1 VSYPRE
7 RADLVVVGAGPAG
20 LSAACEAAELGLR
33 PVVLD
38 ENERGGGQLN
48 KQIHKFFGS
57 GAHGAGRRGFE
68 IAEGLLERCAG
79 LGVDLRLGHL
89 AAGAFEERELMVRGP
104 GGISLLECGALI
116 VAAGAVEK
124 PLAFPG
130 WTLPGVM
137 GAGGAQ
143 TLMNLQGVLPGKRVA
158 VVGTGNVGL
167 IVAYQLV
174 QAGAEIAAVLEIDP
188 EVKGYGVHEQRL
200 RLLGVPFLLR
210 HELLKAEGR
219 DCVEGVVVRDLE
231 RGDCFRYR
239 VDCVCLAVGLSPL
252 IELPLMLGC
261 RACYDR
267 RLGGWVAWHDSS
279 MRTSREGVYVA
290 GDSAGVE
297 EASVAM
303 EEGRMA
309 AAAAGLR
316 AGVIDE
322 ARAEERM
329 RETAARLYE
338 LRNGPYNYGRREA
351 KERLWAS

>member
-1 VSYPRE
+1 MSYSRE
-7 RADLVVVGAGPAG
+7 AADLVVVGAGPAG
-20 LSAACEAAELGLR
+20 LSAAIEAAELGLR
-33 PVVLD
+33 AVVLD

-68 IAEGLLERCAG
+68 IAEELLERCES
-79 LGVDLRLGHL
+79 LGVDLRLGRL
-89 AAGAFEERELMVRGP
+89 AAGAFKQRDLMVRGP

-143 TLMNLQGVLPGKRVA
+143 TLMNLQGVLPGRRVA

-174 QAGAEIAAVLEIDP
+174 QAGAEIVAMLEVEP
-188 EVKGYGVHEQRL
+188 EVKGYEVHESRL

-210 HELLKAEGR
+210 HQLLRAEGR
-219 DCVEGVVVRDLE
+219 AGVQGIVVRDLD
-231 RGDCFRYR
+231 GGGCFRYE
-239 VDCVCLAVGLSPL
+239 VDCVCLAVGMSPL

-261 RACYDR
+261 RACHDP
-267 RLGGWVAWHDSS
+267 RLGGWVAWHGPS
-279 MRTSREGVYVA
+279 MMTSEEGVYVA

-309 AAAAGLR
+309 AAAACRR
-316 AGVIDE
+316 AGSVSEGE
-322 ARAEERM
+322 ADERM

-351 KERLWAS
+351 KERLWAT

>member
-1 VSYPRE
+1 MSYPRE

-20 LSAACEAAELGLR
+20 LSAACEAAELGLE

-143 TLMNLQGVLPGKRVA
+143 TLMNLQGVLPGRKVA

-167 IVAYQLV
+167 IVGYQLV
-174 QAGAEIAAVLEIDP
+174 QAGAEIAAMLEIDP
-188 EVKGYGVHEQRL
+188 GVKGYGVHEQRL

-219 DCVEGVVVRDLE
+219 GRVEGMVVRDLE
-231 RGDCFRYR
+231 RGDCFRYE
-239 VDCVCLAVGLSPL
+239 VDCVCLAVGMSPL
-252 IELPLMLGC
+252 DRAAADARLPRLLRRTPGRMGGLARRVHADVAG
-261 RACYDR
+261 RSIRRRRQRGRRGGLRGHGGGEDGRRR
-267 RLGGWVAWHDSS
+267 RLPGGRRRRRGAGGGTHAENG
-279 MRTSREGVYVA
+279 REVV
-290 GDSAGVE
+290 
-297 EASVAM
+297 
-303 EEGRMA
+303 
-309 AAAAGLR
+309 
-316 AGVIDE
+316 
-322 ARAEERM
+322 RAEKR
-329 RETAARLYE
+329 
-338 LRNGPYNYGRREA
+338 
-351 KERLWAS
+351 SV